1 MGQEYVVLWVGTAEG
16 RMNTL
21 QKACRACCPSK
32 TRRERVKCRLADG
45 QCANASKIQQGLDR
59 VRDERKREQKGG

>member
-1 MGQEYVVLWVGTAEG
+1 
-16 RMNTL
+16 MNTL
-21 QKACRACCPSK
+21 QKACRTCCPSK